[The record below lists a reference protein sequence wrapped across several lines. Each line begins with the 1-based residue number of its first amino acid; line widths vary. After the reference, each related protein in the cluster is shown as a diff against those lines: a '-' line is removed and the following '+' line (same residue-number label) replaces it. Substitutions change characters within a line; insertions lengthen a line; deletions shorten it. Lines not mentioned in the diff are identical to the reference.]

1 MSKESFVKRKLEIIQ
16 ISILF
21 LGCLLCIQV
30 PTLVHAADAEFPTK
44 PIEFI
49 NAFAVG
55 GSNDILYR
63 AINRAASVHLGQP
76 IITINKPGANG
87 AIARRAVKNAAP
99 NGYTIGNMTNGI
111 FLAPYE
117 ENASSGGGEVEPK
130 DLTWIMSFGNMF
142 YPLLVRGD
150 APWQNWNEFI
160 NWAKKNPGATTLGVT
175 GTLTNDFKLIAVWW
189 VGRQENAEFTDIAFK
204 SNAEV
209 LTALMGGHINL
220 YGGTADASTMGYVR
234 DRKLKILAF
243 IQNKI
248 PGYEH
253 IPSLEDLYGFKFPN
267 FNGVAGPKGIPV
279 PIVKKLED
287 AYAKAMKD
295 PEVIHLLNGMYVN
308 IRYMD
313 GATLAKYTEE
323 NFAEVPKIIE
333 KIKAEERKSRSKK

>member
-1 MSKESFVKRKLEIIQ
+1 MKKTFKRARIAISFLACIF
-16 ISILF
+16 ILH
-21 LGCLLCIQV
+21 V
-30 PTLVHAADAEFPTK
+30 SVLVHAADAEFPAK

-55 GSNDILYR
+55 GANDVLYR
-63 AINRAASVHLGQP
+63 AINKAASVHLGQP

-87 AIARRAVKNAAP
+87 AIARKTVKNAAP

-117 ENASSGGGEVEPK
+117 ENAASAGAVEPK

-142 YPLLVRGD
+142 YPLLVRND
-150 APWQNWNEFI
+150 APWKNWNEFI
-160 NWAKKNPGATTLGVT
+160 SWAKKHPGATNLGVT
-175 GTLTNDFKLIAVWW
+175 GTLTNDFNLIAVWW
-189 VGRQENAEFTDIAFK
+189 VGRQENAEFNDIAFK

-220 YGGTADASTMGYVR
+220 YGGTADASTMSYVKEG
-234 DRKLKILAF
+234 KLRILAF

-267 FNGVAGPKGIPV
+267 FNGIAGPKGMPV
-279 PIVKKLED
+279 PVMRKLED
-287 AYAKAMKD
+287 AYTKAIRD
-295 PEVIHLLNGMYVN
+295 PEVISFMNGMFVN
-308 IRYMD
+308 RRYMD

-323 NFAEVPKIIE
+323 NFVEVAKIVDR
-333 KIKAEERKSRSKK
+333 IKAEERKGKK